1 MGSRAGRVNKASAA
15 LAVLLA
21 AATLVLAVA
30 VSPWWLWVLPLV
42 AVLAYG
48 AWLGLTPSQVSD
60 AVDNPD
66 LGSGP
71 AGGHL

>member
-1 MGSRAGRVNKASAA
+1 MSVA

-21 AATLVLAVA
+21 AATLVLALA
-30 VSPWWLWVLPLV
+30 VSPLWASVLPLV

-48 AWLGLTPSQVSD
+48 GWLGLSPSEVSD
-60 AVDNPD
+60 AADNPD

-71 AGGHL
+71 AGGQV